1 MEHEILTSQ
10 DEIEGIERE
19 WEILRKCC
27 DASIY
32 ASHAWALEWLDKFG
46 SHTQPNVVVLKENGR
61 TCAIAPFI
69 ITEQKTAGIKIKKL
83 SMIGN
88 GTGTTELYDLSILWC
103 GEAEKIADALAE
115 IIDQLDWNVIQIHDI
130 REDDVST
137 LLYEKIS
144 SLWDTDE
151 IVKIP
156 CPYVELD
163 SISDALDNA
172 SSRTRRMIRKTLQPL
187 EEDSRIRYRRV
198 DIPEEVKEAA
208 EFYALHHI
216 SRWEDKGGSIFS
228 NEDIAS
234 FLKDITTYAAN
245 EGYGEVFEVWI
256 DGTLASQMI
265 CFEDGDVM
273 RAYRVGMQPR
283 FSQLSPG
290 NLVSY
295 YAMSEA
301 LKSGFTRFDFGAGSE
316 EYKYRLGSKDRF
328 LMRIQS
334 KRGSMKTMSKLSS
347 LPGVKYVLNK
357 SGVKENALKAIND

>member
-172 SSRTRRMIRKTLQPL
+172 SSRTRRMIRKTLQSL

-245 EGYGEVFEVWI
+245 EGYGEVFDACI
-256 DGTLASQMI
+256 TDDM
-265 CFEDGDVM
+265 F
-273 RAYRVGMQPR
+273 
-283 FSQLSPG
+283 
-290 NLVSY
+290 
-295 YAMSEA
+295 
-301 LKSGFTRFDFGAGSE
+301 
-316 EYKYRLGSKDRF
+316 
-328 LMRIQS
+328 
-334 KRGSMKTMSKLSS
+334 
-347 LPGVKYVLNK
+347 
-357 SGVKENALKAIND
+357 